1 MTSPVLCTAYN
12 TQYMPGSKQQ
22 RLSRER
28 ILGAALELVEEDGFE
43 GLSMRRLAQR
53 LDVWPMGIYRYFHDK
68 DELLDALA
76 ESAAGSLAL
85 PSSRA
90 SWRNQMRA
98 LLHEARRVLGADLAS
113 RLPRAML
120 SPGLLKLS
128 EAGLGILSRAGF
140 SSSEAA
146 SAWRA
151 LLSYTFG
158 FAVTAV
164 DGDAARRTR
173 AAIAALPDDEHP
185 ALHAA
190 AGELA
195 AALADDDEFDRGL
208 DRLLD
213 GLASPG
219 SPSRA

>member
-1 MTSPVLCTAYN
+1 
-12 TQYMPGSKQQ
+12 MPGSKQQ
-22 RLSRER
+22 RLSREL
-28 ILGAALELVEEDGFE
+28 ILEVALELVGEEGFE

-53 LDVWPMGIYRYFHDK
+53 LDVWPMGIYRYFRDK

-76 ESAAGSLAL
+76 ESAAVGLSV

-90 SWRNQMRA
+90 SWRNQMKA

-128 EAGLGILSRAGF
+128 EAGIAILTKAGF
-140 SSSEAA
+140 APGEAA

-158 FAVTAV
+158 FATTSV

-173 AAIAALPDDEHP
+173 AAIAALPEDEFP
-185 ALHAA
+185 ALSAA
-190 AGELA
+190 ATEMA
-195 AALADDDEFDRGL
+195 AALADEGEFDRGL

>member
-1 MTSPVLCTAYN
+1 
-12 TQYMPGSKQQ
+12 MPGSKQQ

-28 ILGAALELVEEDGFE
+28 ILDVALETVEDE
-43 GLSMRRLAQR
+43 GLDALSMRRLAQR
-53 LDVWPMGIYRYFHDK
+53 LDVWPMSIYRYFRDK

-76 ESAAGSLAL
+76 ESAAVSLAV
-85 PSSRA
+85 PSGRA

-98 LLHEARRVLGADLAS
+98 LLHDARRVLGADLAS

-120 SPGLLKLS
+120 TPGLLKLS
-128 EAGLGILSRAGF
+128 ETGMAILLKAGF
-140 SSSEAA
+140 PPREAA

-158 FAVTAV
+158 FAVTSV
-164 DGDAARRTR
+164 GGDAARRTR
-173 AAIAALPDDEHP
+173 AAIAALEDEEFP
-185 ALHAA
+185 ALHATSA
-190 AGELA
+190 DVA

-219 SPSRA
+219 SP